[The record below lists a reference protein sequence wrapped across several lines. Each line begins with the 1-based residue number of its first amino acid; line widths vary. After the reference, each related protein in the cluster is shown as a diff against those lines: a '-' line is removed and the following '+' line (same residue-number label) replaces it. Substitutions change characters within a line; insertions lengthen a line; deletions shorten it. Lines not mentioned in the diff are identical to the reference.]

1 MIALCL
7 ALVLDVSRSVSDP
20 HYELQRDATA
30 AALETPDV
38 VRAAR
43 DGLSTVVVMFET
55 DARIV
60 VPPGRDPRAVAA
72 ALRLVARP
80 ASGWT
85 NVAAGIQT
93 ALDVLLAQD
102 CERRVI
108 DVSGDGSH
116 NSGPVEQVRDAVEA
130 ASAADVQINALPIVT
145 AGEPNISA
153 WFEENVAGPTGG
165 FVMPAGWIDF
175 ARAIRRKIASEVAN
189 AR

>member
-7 ALVLDVSRSVSDP
+7 ALVLDVSGSISAQ
-20 HYELQRDATA
+20 HYDLQRDATA

-43 DGLSTVVVMFET
+43 DGISVTAIMFGSV
-55 DARIV
+55 ARVV
-60 VPPGRDPRAVAA
+60 VPPGRAPAAVAA
-72 ALRLVARP
+72 ALRAVPRP
-80 ASGWT
+80 MDGAT
-85 NVAAGIQT
+85 NIAAGIQT

-116 NSGPVEQVRDAVEA
+116 NSGPIEQVRDAVEA

-145 AGEPNISA
+145 MAEPNVAA
-153 WFEENVAGPTGG
+153 WFEEHITQPTGG
-165 FVMPAGWIDF
+165 FTMAAGWLDF
-175 ARAIRRKIASEVAN
+175 TRAIRRKISAEVAG
-189 AR
+189 R